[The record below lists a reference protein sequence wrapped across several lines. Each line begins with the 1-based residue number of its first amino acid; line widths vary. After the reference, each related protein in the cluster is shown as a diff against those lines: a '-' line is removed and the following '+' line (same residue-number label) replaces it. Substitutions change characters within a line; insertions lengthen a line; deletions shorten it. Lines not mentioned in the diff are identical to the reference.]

1 MESDTLMKGLIL
13 VNTAATFV
21 MIGVIWVMQIVHYP
35 LFANVGA
42 AEFPAYQMAHMVRI
56 SAVVMPVMLIE
67 AASAFMLALT
77 PPSGVSPLVMW
88 AGLGLIV
95 LIWGSTFFFQDTQH
109 GALVRGFN
117 AEVHAALVATNW
129 VRTLAWSLRGV
140 LMLGVIS
147 AWMHPPSA

>member
-1 MESDTLMKGLIL
+1 MKGLIL
-13 VNTAATFV
+13 ANTAATFV

-95 LIWGSTFFFQDTQH
+95 LIWGSTLFFQDAQH

-129 VRTLAWSLRGV
+129 ARTLAWSLRGV
-140 LMLGVIS
+140 LMLGVVS
-147 AWMHPPSA
+147 TWMRPPLA